1 MNELGSKALAWSLA
15 HWDVVLGLLG
25 LLSYAWLNAKNART
39 AVEKRAGGG
48 VVAWIDRAAVLTM
61 KGASNK
67 VSAPVLGKSLADAA
81 RAELTK
87 ELVER
92 EHAEP
97 DVSAAQTSSV
107 YVYREGNE
115 WIATPRTKSPIL
127 ARGRTPDEAKEA
139 LRAMLVERET
149 QVPPASDVNS
159 GEAAK

>member
-1 MNELGSKALAWSLA
+1 MTELGSKALAWSLA

-48 VVAWIDRAAVLTM
+48 VVAWIDRAALLTM

-92 EHAEP
+92 E
-97 DVSAAQTSSV
+97 
-107 YVYREGNE
+107 
-115 WIATPRTKSPIL
+115 
-127 ARGRTPDEAKEA
+127 
-139 LRAMLVERET
+139 T
-149 QVPPASDVNS
+149 QVPPASDVDN
-159 GEAAK
+159 GEVGK